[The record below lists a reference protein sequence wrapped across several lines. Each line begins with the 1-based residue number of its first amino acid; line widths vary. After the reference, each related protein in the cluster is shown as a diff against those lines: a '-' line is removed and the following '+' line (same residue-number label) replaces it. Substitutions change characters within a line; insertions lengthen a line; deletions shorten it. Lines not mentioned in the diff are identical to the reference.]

1 MLLLKLP
8 FEATLMSALVE
19 AARRHGASLSTARF
33 DGIELRDGSVIV
45 GTSEDVFGS
54 DAVVI
59 AAGSWSGLIPI
70 TPAVPPPV
78 RPVRGQLL
86 HLLICHPAPDTRR
99 LGQRRLPGAVGRRK
113 RPGWCN
119 G

>member
-1 MLLLKLP
+1 
-8 FEATLMSALVE
+8 MSALVE

-59 AAGSWSGLIPI
+59 AAGSWSGLIPM

-86 HLLICHPAPDTRR
+86 HLRFATPPLTRVVWGSAAY
-99 LGQRRLPGAVGRRK
+99 LVPWEDGSVLVGATVEETDSMK
-113 RPGWCN
+113 A
-119 G
+119 